1 MSAVVGS
8 STRTSLGAAHGAAP
22 LHFVSSEG
30 LVTQCKRERQT
41 DRQIDRQRQRQ
52 REERQRQTETE
63 TEGQRNRDIRILLH
77 RN

>member
-30 LVTQCKRERQT
+30 LVTQCTKGERGGERERE
-41 DRQIDRQRQRQ
+41 
-52 REERQRQTETE
+52 RERERKKESERAQNVITQ
-63 TEGQRNRDIRILLH
+63 G
-77 RN
+77 